1 MSETTAEPRHDAE
14 WNADELACGELV
26 LELMLHIKTIEP
38 GRVLKVTTDDPGA
51 PQDIPAWC
59 NLTDNVLL
67 AQRRRIPAGLPPES
81 QPLGAKLWRGVT
93 PVKRGKP
100 RALEISR
107 NSISFKLRASAGRR
121 KPALSTTP
129 RPASIMGR
137 ATLLPGEIDP

>member
-67 AQRRRIPAGLPPES
+67 AQRPPHYWIRRQA
-81 QPLGAKLWRGVT
+81 
-93 PVKRGKP
+93 
-100 RALEISR
+100 
-107 NSISFKLRASAGRR
+107 
-121 KPALSTTP
+121 
-129 RPASIMGR
+129 
-137 ATLLPGEIDP
+137 